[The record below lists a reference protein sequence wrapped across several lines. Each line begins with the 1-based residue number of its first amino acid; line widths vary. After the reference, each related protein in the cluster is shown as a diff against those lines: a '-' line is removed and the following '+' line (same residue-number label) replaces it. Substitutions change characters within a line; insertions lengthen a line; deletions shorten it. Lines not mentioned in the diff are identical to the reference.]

1 MDGALL
7 GACRRH
13 IGGVEILAV
22 LGHRAAHALPV
33 QVQIAVSADADLG
46 TVGAGQVIVAGEL
59 PVGVQNRV
67 VHAHPDHGVGALL
80 QGVTGTHRRGPVLG
94 KHICGG
100 HPVAPGIALAG
111 GGGLSA
117 AVQTVGH
124 LGQTAGLGKPCVL
137 QAVMDR
143 GHHLLEHLGR
153 RVTGGRHP
161 GRGLKAHP
169 HRGGVVGGVAHK
181 PAVVLGVGGTGLAG
195 HRHAADPGL
204 IAASAADHVGEHIV
218 HIVGGGVLD
227 GLLLLPGVV
236 QEHIAV
242 GVLHPG
248 EGAGLPVHAV
258 VGEGGK
264 GGGHIP
270 GADAQGQAA
279 QGQGG
284 DGDVA
289 DRLAADG
296 LLADQG
302 QVEPLGPVL
311 KALGGG
317 HQVGQHPHRHGVE
330 GVLHRRV
337 DGDLSPVA
345 PIHVHRPGASAQH
358 LIGVV
363 GDHRD
368 GADQPHIHGGGV
380 HGQGLDGGAGLALG
394 VGSQVEAP
402 VELLL
407 PDAAH
412 DGGNVSRLVVND
424 GDGGLEPL
432 AAGGVVVQ
440 IRLVLVNGFR
450 LGLDI
455 WVNAGVNPQAALGE
469 HQADHLV
476 RVVILLLQG
485 LPHIGNHRLLVPGVD
500 LSGLRGII
508 FGLAGVDAHKVKLL
522 GHRLVVLLLGDI
534 ALVQH
539 LVEDQLLAV
548 LVPLHRGPHLPL
560 AVGHPGQGVGAVL
573 GGVVGD
579 ADEAGALG
587 QGQLGHRLAEV
598 LLRRGPHALTA
609 GAQGAD
615 VQVVQQNGV
624 LAVGL
629 VHIQGGEDLLDL
641 SGHRHL
647 VLLGE
652 VFDGLL
658 GDGGA
663 ALDVAAGEHAHHRLG
678 SAPPVHAVVGVEPA
692 VLDGHRRV
700 LQILGDLL
708 KIHPLRAG
716 VAEDLAQLLVLPAVI
731 LVVHDAVLV
740 EGEVVHVHLGLGQDV
755 VADVD
760 RREAAHNGPRSDGHQ
775 QNGTDHP
782 QSRAP
787 RAPLPALFA
796 PAGLRGAAAG
806 TAAAAGPGFV
816 LGRIG
821 RIISFRHRIYLRT

>member
-1 MDGALL
+1 M
-7 GACRRH
+7 
-13 IGGVEILAV
+13 
-22 LGHRAAHALPV
+22 
-33 QVQIAVSADADLG
+33 
-46 TVGAGQVIVAGEL
+46 
-59 PVGVQNRV
+59 
-67 VHAHPDHGVGALL
+67 
-80 QGVTGTHRRGPVLG
+80 
-94 KHICGG
+94 
-100 HPVAPGIALAG
+100 
-111 GGGLSA
+111 
-117 AVQTVGH
+117 
-124 LGQTAGLGKPCVL
+124 
-137 QAVMDR
+137 
-143 GHHLLEHLGR
+143 
-153 RVTGGRHP
+153 
-161 GRGLKAHP
+161 
-169 HRGGVVGGVAHK
+169 
-181 PAVVLGVGGTGLAG
+181 
-195 HRHAADPGL
+195 
-204 IAASAADHVGEHIV
+204 
-218 HIVGGGVLD
+218 
-227 GLLLLPGVV
+227 
-236 QEHIAV
+236 
-242 GVLHPG
+242 
-248 EGAGLPVHAV
+248 
-258 VGEGGK
+258 
-264 GGGHIP
+264 
-270 GADAQGQAA
+270 
-279 QGQGG
+279 
-284 DGDVA
+284 
-289 DRLAADG
+289 
-296 LLADQG
+296 
-302 QVEPLGPVL
+302 EPLGPVL

-345 PIHVHRPGASAQH
+345 PIHVYRPGASAQH

-440 IRLVLVNGFR
+440 IGLVLVDSLR

-455 WVNAGVNPQAALGE
+455 WVNAGVDPQAALGE

-485 LPHIGNHRLLVPGVD
+485 LPHIGDHRLLVPGVD

-539 LVEDQLLAV
+539 LVEDYLLAV

-579 ADEAGALG
+579 GDDAGALG
-587 QGQLGHRLAEV
+587 QGQLGHGLAEV

-609 GAQGAD
+609 GAQGDD

-624 LAVGL
+624 LAIGL

-663 ALDVAAGEHAHHRLG
+663 ALDIPAGEHAHHRLG

-787 RAPLPALFA
+787 RAPLPALLA

>member
-1 MDGALL
+1 M
-7 GACRRH
+7 
-13 IGGVEILAV
+13 
-22 LGHRAAHALPV
+22 
-33 QVQIAVSADADLG
+33 
-46 TVGAGQVIVAGEL
+46 
-59 PVGVQNRV
+59 
-67 VHAHPDHGVGALL
+67 
-80 QGVTGTHRRGPVLG
+80 
-94 KHICGG
+94 
-100 HPVAPGIALAG
+100 
-111 GGGLSA
+111 
-117 AVQTVGH
+117 
-124 LGQTAGLGKPCVL
+124 
-137 QAVMDR
+137 
-143 GHHLLEHLGR
+143 
-153 RVTGGRHP
+153 
-161 GRGLKAHP
+161 
-169 HRGGVVGGVAHK
+169 
-181 PAVVLGVGGTGLAG
+181 
-195 HRHAADPGL
+195 
-204 IAASAADHVGEHIV
+204 
-218 HIVGGGVLD
+218 
-227 GLLLLPGVV
+227 
-236 QEHIAV
+236 
-242 GVLHPG
+242 
-248 EGAGLPVHAV
+248 
-258 VGEGGK
+258 
-264 GGGHIP
+264 
-270 GADAQGQAA
+270 
-279 QGQGG
+279 
-284 DGDVA
+284 
-289 DRLAADG
+289 
-296 LLADQG
+296 
-302 QVEPLGPVL
+302 EPLGPVL

-330 GVLHRRV
+330 GILHRRI

-380 HGQGLDGGAGLALG
+380 HGQGLDGGAGLSLRAG
-394 VGSQVEAP
+394 RQVEAP
-402 VELLL
+402 VELLFSD
-407 PDAAH
+407 PPH
-412 DGGNVSRLVVND
+412 NRCQI
-424 GDGGLEPL
+424 
-432 AAGGVVVQ
+432 AGGVVNNGNSRLKLRIPAGGVSQ
-440 IRLVLVNGFR
+440 IRGIRIDGLR

-455 WVNAGVNPQAALGE
+455 RVNAGVDPQAALGE

-485 LPHIGNHRLLVPGVD
+485 LPHIGDHRLLVPGVD

-539 LVEDQLLAV
+539 LVEDYLLAV

-579 ADEAGALG
+579 GDDAGALG
-587 QGQLGHRLAEV
+587 QGQLGHGLAEV

-609 GAQGAD
+609 GAQGDD

-678 SAPPVHAVVGVEPA
+678 GAPPVHAVVGVEPA

-787 RAPLPALFA
+787 RAPLPALLA